1 MNWYRV
7 LIPISAILIA
17 IIVTLKTGYMPV
29 VDDDIIR
36 PIFVVVAIALNIA
49 MVVAGNT
56 AIAME
61 KRKKKSSSSS
71 TINTNSDN
79 NSSSSSNGN
88 DNGSSSNSSSSIYIL
103 SIVTIMLTVTVM
115 NLWFITTLVKLEDIS
130 SIIAI
135 FVGIASLWI
144 MKKR

>member
-29 VDDDIIR
+29 GDDDIIR

-56 AIAME
+56 AIVME
-61 KRKKKSSSSS
+61 KRKKKSPSFS

-103 SIVTIMLTVTVM
+103 SIVTIMLTVM
-115 NLWFITTLVKLEDIS
+115 NLWFITTLVKLEDIL

-135 FVGIASLWI
+135 FVGIALLYWI